1 MNTSM
6 TSVSSSAKRSD
17 DNLREQIVPEGNGS
31 PGGEKLLQVEKLNVI
46 YGKGADSVHA
56 VKDVSMHIAPGE
68 IFGLVGESG
77 CGKSSLGKAIIRLT
91 DPASGKMLFKGTD
104 VSTLKGTA
112 LKTYR
117 QEVQMVFQDPY
128 GSLNP
133 RIKVGN
139 AIVDVLTVHR
149 IGSSKT
155 ERLEMVAELFES
167 VGLKPDWAYRYPHE
181 FSGGQRQRI
190 CIARALSL
198 NPDLLVADEPV
209 SALDVSV
216 QAEILELLEELRA
229 KRQLAFLFVSHDLAV
244 VRNVCDR
251 VAVMYDGEIVETG
264 PVADVIDNPQ
274 HEYTRTLLA
283 AVPSF

>member
-1 MNTSM
+1 M
-6 TSVSSSAKRSD
+6 
-17 DNLREQIVPEGNGS
+17 EQ
-31 PGGEKLLQVEKLNVI
+31 LLEVENLNVV
-46 YGKGADSVHA
+46 YGRGKGAVHA
-56 VKDVSMHIAPGE
+56 VKEVSFQIAPGE

-77 CGKSSLGKAIIRLT
+77 CGKSSLGKAIIRLV
-91 DPASGKMLFKGTD
+91 DPASGKILFKGKN
-104 VSTLKGTA
+104 VAPLKGAA

-133 RIKVGN
+133 RMKVGN
-139 AIVDVLTVHR
+139 AILDVLAVHR
-149 IGSSKT
+149 IGKSLA
-155 ERLEMVAELFES
+155 ERRERVEELFES
-167 VGLKPDWAYRYPHE
+167 VGLEPRMAWRYPHE

-190 CIARALSL
+190 CIARALAL

-216 QAEILELLEELRA
+216 QAEILQLLEKLRTS
-229 KRQLAFLFVSHDLAV
+229 RNLAFLFVSHDLAV

-251 VAVMYDGEIVETG
+251 VAVMFNGEIVEMG
-264 PVADVIDNPQ
+264 AVADVIDHPQ

>member
-1 MNTSM
+1 M
-6 TSVSSSAKRSD
+6 
-17 DNLREQIVPEGNGS
+17 EP
-31 PGGEKLLQVEKLNVI
+31 LLEVENLNVV
-46 YGKGADSVHA
+46 YGRGKGAVQA
-56 VKDVSMHIAPGE
+56 VKEVSFQIAPGE

-77 CGKSSLGKAIIRLT
+77 CGKSSLGKAIIRLV
-91 DPASGKMLFKGTD
+91 DPASGKILFKGKN
-104 VSTLKGTA
+104 VAPLKGAA

-133 RIKVGN
+133 RMKVGN
-139 AIVDVLTVHR
+139 AILDVLAVHR
-149 IGSSKT
+149 IGKSLA
-155 ERLEMVAELFES
+155 ERRERVGELFES
-167 VGLKPDWAYRYPHE
+167 VGLEPRMAWRYPHE

-190 CIARALSL
+190 CIARALAL

-216 QAEILELLEELRA
+216 QAEILQLLEKLRTS
-229 KRQLAFLFVSHDLAV
+229 RNLAFLFVSHDLAV

-251 VAVMYDGEIVETG
+251 VAVMFNGEIVEMG
-264 PVADVIDNPQ
+264 AVADVIDHPQ

>member
-1 MNTSM
+1 M
-6 TSVSSSAKRSD
+6 
-17 DNLREQIVPEGNGS
+17 EP
-31 PGGEKLLQVEKLNVI
+31 LLTVEDLNVV
-46 YGKGADSVHA
+46 YGHGKDAVHA
-56 VKDVSMHIAPGE
+56 VKDVSMHIGAGE

-77 CGKSSLGKAIIRLT
+77 CGKSSLGKAIIQLEVPT
-91 DPASGKMLFKGTD
+91 AGKIRFKNID
-104 VSTLKGTA
+104 VAKLKGRD

-133 RIKVGN
+133 RMKVGN

-149 IGSSKT
+149 IGTSRT
-155 ERLEMVAELFES
+155 ERLEMVAGLFES
-167 VGLKPDWAYRYPHE
+167 VGLQPDMAFRYPHE

-216 QAEILELLEELRA
+216 QAEILELLQELRTNR
-229 KRQLAFLFVSHDLAV
+229 KLAFLFVSHDLAV
-244 VRNVCDR
+244 VRNLCDR
-251 VAVMYDGEIVETG
+251 VAVMYNGEIVETG
-264 PVADVIDNPQ
+264 PVADVIDSPQ
-274 HEYTRTLLA
+274 HAYTRKLLA

>member
-1 MNTSM
+1 MDQLLT
-6 TSVSSSAKRSD
+6 V
-17 DNLREQIVPEGNGS
+17 EQ
-31 PGGEKLLQVEKLNVI
+31 LNVV
-46 YGKGADSVHA
+46 YGHGKDSVHA

-77 CGKSSLGKAIIRLT
+77 CGKSSLGKAIVRLN
-91 DPASGKMLFKGTD
+91 DPASGKMVFRGND
-104 VSTLKGTA
+104 ISRLKGKA

-139 AIVDVLTVHR
+139 AIVDVLSVHG
-149 IGSSKT
+149 IGSSRV
-155 ERLEMVAELFES
+155 ERLGIVAELFES

-216 QAEILELLEELRA
+216 QAEILELLEDLRA

-251 VAVMYDGEIVETG
+251 VAVMYNGEIVETG
-264 PVADVIDNPQ
+264 SVADVIDHPQ
-274 HEYTRTLLA
+274 HEYTRKLLS
-283 AVPSF
+283 AVPAF

>member
-1 MNTSM
+1 ME
-6 TSVSSSAKRSD
+6 
-17 DNLREQIVPEGNGS
+17 NL
-31 PGGEKLLQVEKLNVI
+31 LTVENLNVI
-46 YGKGADSVHA
+46 YGKGAAGVHA
-56 VKDVSMHIAPGE
+56 VKDVTFEIKPGE

-77 CGKSSLGKAIIRLT
+77 CGKSSLGKAIIRIT
-91 DPASGKMLFKGTD
+91 DPTSGRIDFKGID
-104 VSTLKGTA
+104 VASLKGKA

-133 RIKVGN
+133 RMKVGH
-139 AIVDVLTVHR
+139 AIVDVLNVHR
-149 IGSSKT
+149 IGANVA
-155 ERLEMVAELFES
+155 ERRERVTELFEA
-167 VGLKPDWAYRYPHE
+167 VGLNPAWAWRYPHE

-190 CIARALSL
+190 CIARALAL

-216 QAEILELLEELRA
+216 QAEILSLLQELRE
-229 KRQLAFLFVSHDLAV
+229 KMNLAFLFVSHDLAV

-251 VAVMYDGEIVETG
+251 VAVMYNGEIVEMG
-264 PVADVIDNPQ
+264 GVDEVIDHPQ
-274 HEYTRTLLA
+274 HAYTQKLLS

>member
-1 MNTSM
+1 M
-6 TSVSSSAKRSD
+6 
-17 DNLREQIVPEGNGS
+17 EQ
-31 PGGEKLLQVEKLNVI
+31 LLTIEKLNVI
-46 YGKGADSVHA
+46 YGHGRDSVHA
-56 VKDVSMHIAPGE
+56 VKDVTFQIKPGE

-77 CGKSSLGKAIIRLT
+77 CGKSSLGKAIVRLT
-91 DPASGKMLFKGTD
+91 DPSSGKMVYKGRD
-104 VSTLKGTA
+104 IAGLQGKA

-139 AIVDVLTVHR
+139 AIVDVLEVHR
-149 IGSSKT
+149 IGKNRTDRRERVKT
-155 ERLEMVAELFES
+155 LFES
-167 VGLKPDWAYRYPHE
+167 VGLNPDWAWRYPHE

-190 CIARALSL
+190 CIARALAL
-198 NPDLLVADEPV
+198 DPDLLVADEPV

-216 QAEILELLEELRA
+216 QAEILKLLQELRA
-229 KRQLAFLFVSHDLAV
+229 SRQLAFLFVSHDLAV

-251 VAVMYDGEIVETG
+251 VAVMYNGEIVETG
-264 PVADVIDNPQ
+264 PVAEVIDHPQ

-283 AVPSF
+283 AVPAF

>member
-1 MNTSM
+1 MNS
-6 TSVSSSAKRSD
+6 
-17 DNLREQIVPEGNGS
+17 
-31 PGGEKLLQVEKLNVI
+31 LLTVENLNVI
-46 YGKGADSVHA
+46 YGKGKDSVHA
-56 VKDVSMHIAPGE
+56 VKDVSFHIKAGE

-77 CGKSSLGKAIIRLT
+77 CGKSSLGKTIIRINTPSSGSIDFKGVDVASL
-91 DPASGKMLFKGTD
+91 SGK
-104 VSTLKGTA
+104 A

-133 RIKVGN
+133 RMKVGH
-139 AIVDVLTVHR
+139 AIIDVLNVHK
-149 IGSSKT
+149 IGAGKE
-155 ERLEMVAELFES
+155 ERRERVVELFES
-167 VGLKPDWAYRYPHE
+167 VGLDPEWAWRYPHE

-216 QAEILELLEELRA
+216 QAEILQLLEELRI
-229 KRQLAFLFVSHDLAV
+229 KRNLAFLFVSHDLAV

-251 VAVMYDGEIVETG
+251 VAVMFNGEIVEMG
-264 PVADVIDNPQ
+264 DVEAVIDNPK
-274 HEYTRTLLA
+274 HDYTRKLLS
-283 AVPSF
+283 AVPTF

>member
-1 MNTSM
+1 VTF
-6 TSVSSSAKRSD
+6 
-17 DNLREQIVPEGNGS
+17 
-31 PGGEKLLQVEKLNVI
+31 
-46 YGKGADSVHA
+46 
-56 VKDVSMHIAPGE
+56 HIKPGE

-91 DPASGKMLFKGTD
+91 DPASGKMVFKGND
-104 VSTLKGTA
+104 VSMRRGLDLKE
-112 LKTYR
+112 YR

-133 RIKVGN
+133 RMKVGN
-139 AIVDVLTVHR
+139 AIVDVLNVHK
-149 IGSSKT
+149 IGANAA
-155 ERLEMVAELFES
+155 ERRARVTELFEA
-167 VGLKPDWAYRYPHE
+167 VGLDAEWAWRYPHE

-190 CIARALSL
+190 CIARALAL

-216 QAEILELLEELRA
+216 QAEILQLLEKLRVE
-229 KRQLAFLFVSHDLAV
+229 RGLAFLFVSHDLAV

-251 VAVMYDGEIVETG
+251 VAVMYNGEIVEMG
-264 PVADVIDNPQ
+264 DVADVIDNPQ
-274 HEYTRTLLA
+274 HEYTCTLLA

>member
-1 MNTSM
+1 M
-6 TSVSSSAKRSD
+6 
-17 DNLREQIVPEGNGS
+17 
-31 PGGEKLLQVEKLNVI
+31 EKLLDVENLDVV
-46 YGKGADSVHA
+46 YGRGKGAVHA
-56 VKDVSMHIAPGE
+56 VKGVSFSIAPGE

-77 CGKSSLGKAIIRLT
+77 CGKSSIGKAIIRLV
-91 DPASGKMLFKGTD
+91 DPSAGKIFFKGRN
-104 VSTLKGTA
+104 VAPLKGAA

-133 RIKVGN
+133 RMKVGN

-149 IGSSKT
+149 IGNSAA
-155 ERLEMVAELFES
+155 ERRERVGELFES
-167 VGLKPDWAYRYPHE
+167 VGLEANWAWRYPHE

-190 CIARALSL
+190 CIARALAL

-216 QAEILELLEELRA
+216 QAEILQLLEKLRTSHN
-229 KRQLAFLFVSHDLAV
+229 LAFLFVSHDLAV
-244 VRNVCDR
+244 VRNICDR
-251 VAVMYDGEIVETG
+251 VAVMYNGEIVEMG
-264 PVADVIDNPQ
+264 PVADVIDHPQ
-274 HEYTRTLLA
+274 HEYTRTLLS